1 MVAASLSGH
10 GNRGEAARR
19 MYTILFV
26 CTGNI
31 CRSPTAEGVAR
42 AMLDRRGLADRVAVA
57 SAGLY
62 AGHAGEAPDPRSRAV
77 AKARGYDLSALRAQA
92 FEDADFA
99 RYDLILGMDRGHVH
113 DLRIRG
119 GPAHRDRV
127 RLFLDYTPDQQGRP
141 VPDPYGRD
149 AEEYVRAFELIE
161 TGCAAL
167 IDALAEAGIAGGAAA
182 G

>member
-1 MVAASLSGH
+1 
-10 GNRGEAARR
+10 

-42 AMLDRRGLADRVAVA
+42 AMLEKRGLGDRIQVD

-62 AGHAGEAPDPRSRAV
+62 DGHAGEAPDLRARM
-77 AKARGYDLSALRAQA
+77 AAQAHGYDLSGLVARG
-92 FEDADFA
+92 FEEQDFD
-99 RYDLILGMDRGHVH
+99 RFDLILGMDRGHVH

-119 GPAHRDRV
+119 GRAHRDRV
-127 RLFLDYTPDQQGRP
+127 RLFLDYTPDMKGVP

-149 AEEYVRAFELIE
+149 AEEYRRAFELIE

-167 IDALAEAGIAGGAAA
+167 VDALVEAEVAG
-182 G
+182 